1 MPPSCWER
9 SPHTITR
16 EKPLLA
22 STGENLRVAMKTQHS
37 LKLINKHTHTHIPD
51 TKNWLIG
58 KDPDAGKDWRQGR
71 RRGQQRMRWL
81 DGITD
86 SMDMSLSELWE
97 LVMDRE
103 AWCAA
108 VQGIAKSLTW
118 LSNWTELNLY
128 IHIYFF
134 LISKNIKEIIN
145 YGLLGNFSSRAD
157 VLIFIHMHPL
167 STYFVQSWTKQ
178 NTPWKQQTTG
188 RIQAWILEHEMI
200 SQWPLIIPKG
210 EGFLVPTYRCWVL
223 WQGISCLVCILNDN
237 TVIKAWGD
245 LFSLV
250 AQTEGLQTKK

>member
-1 MPPSCWER
+1 MVGWHHRLNGHESEWTLGVGDGQGGLVCC
-9 SPHTITR
+9 SPR
-16 EKPLLA
+16 NCKE
-22 STGENLRVAMKTQHS
+22 S
-37 LKLINKHTHTHIPD
+37 
-51 TKNWLIG
+51 
-58 KDPDAGKDWRQGR
+58 
-71 RRGQQRMRWL
+71 
-81 DGITD
+81 
-86 SMDMSLSELWE
+86 DMTEQL
-97 LVMDRE
+97 
-103 AWCAA
+103 
-108 VQGIAKSLTW
+108 
-118 LSNWTELNLY
+118 NWTEFIYTY
-128 IHIYFF
+128 IFF

-178 NTPWKQQTTG
+178 NTAWKKQTTG